1 MYLTRTPY
9 LLIAGLCLACQADN
23 YAVMNPF
30 AEEPSPAVRAPQE
43 DPNGWSS
50 GVTATDETLYG
61 WDGAPVGSP
70 VLSSEPGGIQV
81 TDGGLAH
88 SLEGADMSG
97 GSRMVLLELYQQSVE
112 EREGLALQVEA
123 QDAALEMAERRYLD
137 MAQRLSDLEASY
149 GQLFAEKTAVE
160 QEAQALAARLTT
172 AQIRRLEAEKVWLQ
186 TAIEWREQAGV
197 DAPMRAQTASGQT
210 GGSSQ

>member
-1 MYLTRTPY
+1 MYLTRVPY
-9 LLIAGLCLACQADN
+9 LLIAGLCFACQTDN

-30 AEEPSPAVRAPQE
+30 AEESSPTVRAPQE
-43 DPNGWSS
+43 DPNGWST
-50 GVTATDETLYG
+50 GVAATDETLYG

-70 VLSSEPGGIQV
+70 VLSAEPGGIQV

-123 QDAALEMAERRYLD
+123 QDAALEQAERRYMDL
-137 MAQRLSDLEASY
+137 AQRLSELEASY
-149 GQLFAEKTAVE
+149 GQLSAEKTAIE

-172 AQIRRLEAEKVWLQ
+172 AQIRRLEAERVWLQ
-186 TAIEWREQAGV
+186 AAIEWREQAGIE
-197 DAPMRAQTASGQT
+197 APIRAQAASGQAR
-210 GGSSQ
+210 GSSQ